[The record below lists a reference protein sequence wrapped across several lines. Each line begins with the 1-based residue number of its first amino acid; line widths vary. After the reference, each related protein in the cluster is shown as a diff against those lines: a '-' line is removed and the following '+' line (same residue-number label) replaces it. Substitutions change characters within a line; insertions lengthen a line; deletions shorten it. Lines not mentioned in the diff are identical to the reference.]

1 MYYKLKRGKKKGSV
15 MMIVSGLIERLIIII
30 ASHTRRGFF
39 LDPIDLY
46 KKGHVKNKE
55 KEKHNK

>member
-1 MYYKLKRGKKKGSV
+1 MIPGKGGRGRKKGSV

-30 ASHTRRGFF
+30 ASHTRRGFS

-46 KKGHVKNKE
+46 KKEGHVKE
-55 KEKHNK
+55 

>member
-1 MYYKLKRGKKKGSV
+1 VYYKLKRGKKKGSV

-30 ASHTRRGFF
+30 ASHTRRGFS

-46 KKGHVKNKE
+46 KKATSRIRKGE
-55 KEKHNK
+55 TQ